1 MGSSHLHHLSA
12 LSSASKHIH
21 HLKQGILITGLGL
34 NKFQN
39 QLDMIPEITVLF
51 TRAVSEDRIQSN
63 MIIGDLDEFTMLNTS
78 NQYFMPR
85 RDAQLAQELAFAHDV
100 DSHGNLARLLG
111 SALVH
116 IEGNTVSYYKHVG
129 DTK

>member
-63 MIIGDLDEFTMLNTS
+63 MLNTS

-116 IEGNTVSYYKHVG
+116 IEGNTVSYYK
-129 DTK
+129 